1 MKSIRQREAEDI
13 MKEIQSRALSYTPE
27 WHCDLQKPDIG
38 VALAQVYAGMHSS
51 IEKKYAI
58 LPDKLKTDY
67 FNCLNVSMK
76 SSAPAS
82 GYAVFGLSSD
92 EMDGSFLQA
101 GTALR
106 SDVAD
111 EQGQAVPVELSEDV
125 FVAPDTL
132 QAVYEV
138 DPREDYIGCIYDA
151 EAMEERP
158 EYKLFSMEPENIQSH
173 RFYLSHPYI
182 FKIGRY
188 ASIGLYMKDS
198 HGERLSDDVLSIFAD
213 PGRVRFFY
221 ETGEAENGEV
231 SLSDVSIRDGVI
243 YINKP
248 SSDAVWTESEHGG
261 ITAMWLGCE
270 VRDAA
275 GLEGLG
281 CSQIYLTARC
291 AAQEPDNIYAT
302 GTDQPGGELCFPF
315 GERFAQQDEVY
326 FASEDAFSKHG
337 ARIRLSFTQEYAQI
351 PITEGAEP
359 QIDWKFVMPKESV
372 PKDVKYNITI
382 EEVVWEYFNGNG
394 WARLFPG
401 RENSDV
407 FSYSAG
413 KGRHTVKMAFT
424 CPDDLQP
431 VLAGSDETYYI
442 RARILKVNN
451 AYKTTG
457 NYVSPFIEGVSISY
471 EYEGDGLTPGYLYCE
486 NNMEQELVKM
496 DTRRQRVLRPVKV
509 REGTAPEMYLALGR
523 FSPEG
528 PVRVLFDVEH
538 VIPAGQPALKW
549 EYYKG
554 TEWADIHVIDETED
568 LRRTGIV
575 TLPGI
580 QDAGRCSLFGREESC
595 WLRIRQVPCKNPPEH
610 RPRIRGMYVNA
621 AKVVTLLHG
630 LSEYLT
636 MEGWI
641 ENAQFAL
648 TEHNISSLELWV
660 REDGQLSENDLR
672 SCRQEGR
679 YREVLD
685 ENGAVSEQWVR
696 WEETDSIRR
705 HMPGERVYVPD
716 LNNGTIT
723 FGGGAHG
730 RVPAP
735 GIPDGI
741 YVSYS
746 VGGGAL
752 CNVSAGM
759 VNGLELSEGFVST
772 VFNPL
777 ALTGGYDRETAAQAL
792 ERAAGEQSHHFRAV
806 TCDDYENLALEA
818 SGNISKIRACSCL
831 NELGEEAAGYVTL
844 VLLTKDYDPSGY
856 GYEEQKK
863 EIYKYFKDKLPA
875 GLVPGERF
883 VIRPPRIAQL
893 EIHVDA
899 TIADDQDAFRLQQAV
914 LRELEDF
921 LDPVTGNF
929 SGEGW
934 DIGNMPQT
942 SQLATVIRSVPGIGN
957 IGRIIIFARLI
968 NEPGEPSAAYEAL
981 QEDPFVLVRSGR
993 HVVNLTK
1000 KTQRR

>member
-1 MKSIRQREAEDI
+1 MKSIKLREAEDI
-13 MKEIQSRALSYTPE
+13 MKEIQSRALGYTPE

-38 VALAQVYAGMHSS
+38 VALAQVYAGMQSS
-51 IEKKYAI
+51 TEKKYAM
-58 LPDKLKTDY
+58 LPDKLRTDY

-106 SDVAD
+106 SDVTD

-138 DPREDYIGCIYDA
+138 NPQEDYIGCIYD
-151 EAMEERP
+151 EDTMEERTG
-158 EYKLFSMEPENIQSH
+158 YKLFAMEPDNIQSH
-173 RFYLSHPYI
+173 RFYLSHPFI
-182 FKIGRY
+182 FRIGRY
-188 ASIGLYMKDS
+188 ASIGLRLKDS
-198 HGERLSDDVLSIFAD
+198 HGEALSEEVLNIFAD
-213 PGRVRFFY
+213 PEKVRFFY
-221 ETGEAENGEV
+221 ETGESGEGEIE
-231 SLSDVSIRDGVI
+231 LTDVSVHDGVI

-248 SSDAVWTESEHGG
+248 KSDAVWCETEHGG
-261 ITAMWLGCE
+261 ITGTWLGCE

-275 GLEGLG
+275 GLKGLG
-281 CSQIYLTARC
+281 CSQIYLSARC
-291 AAQEPDNIYAT
+291 SAQEPDNIYAS
-302 GTDQPGGELCFPF
+302 GVDQPGGELCFPF
-315 GERFAQQDEVY
+315 GERFTQQDEIY
-326 FASEDAFSKHG
+326 FASADAFSKHG
-337 ARIRLSFTQEYAQI
+337 AQVCLSFTEEFAQI
-351 PITEGAEP
+351 PITENDEP
-359 QIDWKFVMPKESV
+359 QIDWKFVMPRESV
-372 PKDVKYNITI
+372 PRDTKYNITI

-401 RENSDV
+401 RENSGV
-407 FSYSAG
+407 FSYGAG
-413 KGRHTVKMAFT
+413 TRRTVRLAFT
-424 CPDDLQP
+424 CPDDLRP
-431 VLAGSDETYYI
+431 VLAGSAETYYI

-451 AYKTTG
+451 AYKTSG
-457 NYVSPFIEGVSISY
+457 NYLSPFIDNVAISY
-471 EYEGDGLTPGYLYCE
+471 EYEGEGVDPEYLYSE
-486 NNMEQELVKM
+486 NNMTHELVKM
-496 DTRRQRVLRPVKV
+496 DTRKQRVLSPVKM
-509 REGTAPEMYLALGR
+509 REGNAPELYLALRR

-528 PVRVLFDVEH
+528 PVRLLFDIEH
-538 VIPAGQPALKW
+538 VLPEGQPALKW
-549 EYYKG
+549 EYYRG
-554 TEWADIHVIDETED
+554 SEWEEIHVIDETEE

-580 QDAGRCSLFGREESC
+580 TDARSCSLFGREESC
-595 WLRIRQVPCKNPPEH
+595 WMRIRQLPRKTPPVC
-610 RPRIRGMYVNA
+610 RPRIRGMYINA
-621 AKVVTLLHG
+621 ARVVTLLHG

-660 REDGQLSENDLR
+660 REDGQLSD
-672 SCRQEGR
+672 SDIASFRQSGR
-679 YREVLD
+679 YREDLD
-685 ENGAVSEQWVR
+685 ENGAVSAQWVR

-705 HMPGERVYVPD
+705 HMPGERVYVSD
-716 LNNGTIT
+716 ANRGVIT

-730 RVPAP
+730 MVPAP

-746 VGGGAL
+746 VGGGTL
-752 CNVSAGM
+752 CNIPAGM
-759 VNGLELSEGFVST
+759 VSGLELSEGFVSSVT
-772 VFNPL
+772 NPL
-777 ALTGGYDRETAAQAL
+777 ALTGGYDRETAQQAL
-792 ERAAGEQSHHFRAV
+792 DRAAGEQSHHFRAV
-806 TCDDYENLALEA
+806 TCDDYENLAFEA
-818 SGNISKIRACSCL
+818 SGNISKIKACSCL
-831 NELGEEAAGYVTL
+831 DENGGSAPGHVTL
-844 VLLTKDYDPSGY
+844 VLLTKDYDISGY

-883 VIRPPRIAQL
+883 VIRPPRIAEL

-899 TIADDQDAFRLQQAV
+899 FIAEDQDTFRLQQAV
-914 LRELEDF
+914 LRELEEF

-934 DIGNMPQT
+934 NIGNMPQT
-942 SQLATVIRSVPGIGN
+942 SQLATVIRSVPGVGN
-957 IGRIIIFARLI
+957 IERIIIFAKLI
-968 NEPGEPSAAYEAL
+968 NEPGEPSVAYESL
-981 QEDPFVLVRSGR
+981 QEDPFVLVKSGK
-993 HVVNLTK
+993 HVINLTK